1 MNKKCLGCGIK
12 LQDKEVSR
20 LGYTPK
26 LENDYCMRCFKLKNY
41 GKNINNNIPID
52 NEAILKRINETKYYT
67 LFLTDFLH
75 INNEVI
81 DTYKKIKN
89 NKCLVITKKDLF
101 PNNVIIEKFLNNIR
115 KVYDINSNIY
125 FISTHFNLD
134 EFYKELIYRKRV
146 LLTGYTSVG
155 KSSLINKL
163 TNSHIMESKESTT
176 TLDFIE
182 IKNGDTILYD
192 TPGFIYKNNL
202 EDLNFNKRIRPNI
215 KQLKSNEEIKINDYI
230 LNSNIDN
237 NFIFYIPNHFNIIKR
252 KNTTK
257 LNNRINIPANS
268 DLIIKGWGF
277 INIKS
282 SCIVSTNIDLN
293 LIEIRD
299 SLIGA
304 HHE

>member
-1 MNKKCLGCGIK
+1 
-12 LQDKEVSR
+12 
-20 LGYTPK
+20 
-26 LENDYCMRCFKLKNY
+26 
-41 GKNINNNIPID
+41 
-52 NEAILKRINETKYYT
+52 
-67 LFLTDFLH
+67 
-75 INNEVI
+75 
-81 DTYKKIKN
+81 
-89 NKCLVITKKDLF
+89 
-101 PNNVIIEKFLNNIR
+101 
-115 KVYDINSNIY
+115 
-125 FISTHFNLD
+125 
-134 EFYKELIYRKRV
+134 
-146 LLTGYTSVG
+146 
-155 KSSLINKL
+155 
-163 TNSHIMESKESTT
+163 MESKESTT

-257 LNNRINIPANS
+257 LNNRINIPVNS

-282 SCIVSTNIDLN
+282 SCIVSSNIDLN